1 MSINA
6 PVNQAHPSPLSSLPF
21 QDKIIQGILIF
32 FDKGKLPITYKI
44 PQSLNDLERF
54 CTYEFS
60 KLSLTLSL
68 FPLIGVRLQLDDPL
82 GKFVPFF
89 SCRAKENIRVK
100 DLFSDKGLGPFENFT
115 EILKEKRYR
124 NRPNVMFNNV
134 AKRIIFNKILRS
146 HLELS
151 DQYSVDLNYF
161 ILEHLIELLFAV
173 DFKTFIKS
181 SLKLSSLDYYSVD
194 NSACNDSVIPDP
206 LVKELRQKLHFDPFV
221 IGGSTGY
228 FGALFDFVSFYE
240 LCQTLSKLLNSS
252 SNTFSEFNPSGFE
265 LNEVIRFLN
274 LTKLISNSYGFKSFL
289 GEFLIVEPET
299 QRISA
304 ALFKL
309 TNGLNELEM
318 TEGIR
323 SIESL
328 AKQH

>member
-1 MSINA
+1 
-6 PVNQAHPSPLSSLPF
+6 
-21 QDKIIQGILIF
+21 
-32 FDKGKLPITYKI
+32 
-44 PQSLNDLERF
+44 
-54 CTYEFS
+54 
-60 KLSLTLSL
+60 
-68 FPLIGVRLQLDDPL
+68 
-82 GKFVPFF
+82 
-89 SCRAKENIRVK
+89 
-100 DLFSDKGLGPFENFT
+100 LGPFENFT

-181 SLKLSSLDYYSVD
+181 SLKISSLDYYSVD
-194 NSACNDSVIPDP
+194 NSSCNDSVIPDS

-274 LTKLISNSYGFKSFL
+274 LTKLSSHSYGFKSFI

-299 QRISA
+299 QRVSA

-309 TNGLNELEM
+309 TSGLNESEM
-318 TEGIR
+318 SEGIGYM
-323 SIESL
+323 ESL